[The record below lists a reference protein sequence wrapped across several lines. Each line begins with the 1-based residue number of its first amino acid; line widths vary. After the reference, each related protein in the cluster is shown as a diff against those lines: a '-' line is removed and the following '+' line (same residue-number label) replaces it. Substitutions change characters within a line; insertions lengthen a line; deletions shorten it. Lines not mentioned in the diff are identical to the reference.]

1 MEGEGRREDGDNC
14 SYLCIPFNFIGD
26 IFRSF
31 FWSLPTPPDNSPISQ
46 EEEEET
52 EVVNVTS
59 RSVVSGNVAARR
71 SKQQTSSGKSGG
83 TNKAPS

>member
-46 EEEEET
+46 EDEEET
-52 EVVNVTS
+52 EVVICECDFKECGVGERCS
-59 RSVVSGNVAARR
+59 A
-71 SKQQTSSGKSGG
+71 KE
-83 TNKAPS
+83 